1 MELIEKHIKLSTT
14 MMITELKIVNTV
26 DIYGHQDLEFV
37 YGMNEKHTSIK
48 RMFKEIKRILCRK
61 KSQ

>member
-1 MELIEKHIKLSTT
+1 MELIEKHIKLSTN
-14 MMITELKIVNTV
+14 MMLTELKIVNTV

-48 RMFKEIKRILCRK
+48 TMFKEIKRILCR
-61 KSQ
+61 

>member
-48 RMFKEIKRILCRK
+48 RMFKEIKRILWLK
-61 KSQ
+61 T

>member
-1 MELIEKHIKLSTT
+1 MELIQKHIKLSTE
-14 MMITELKIVNTV
+14 MMITELKIVNTI
-26 DIYGHQDLEFV
+26 DIYGHQDLEFI

-48 RMFKEIKRILCRK
+48 RMFKEIKRILWRK

>member
-1 MELIEKHIKLSTT
+1 MELIQKHIKLSTT
-14 MMITELKIVNTV
+14 MMVTELKIVNTI

-48 RMFKEIKRILCRK
+48 RMFKEIKRILWRK

>member
-1 MELIEKHIKLSTT
+1 MELIEKHIKLSTN
-14 MMITELKIVNTV
+14 MMLTELKIVNTV

-48 RMFKEIKRILCRK
+48 RMFKEIKRILWLK
-61 KSQ
+61 T